1 MNKIMLSVV
10 LVMLLGAC
18 AKQVKEESKAA
29 VEERAVGT
37 QAKAAEPSTAPKAE
51 TTQTTPMTQ
60 APMTGNPLKDPN
72 NILSKRSVFFE
83 YDSSDVKPEQRALV
97 EAHAKYA
104 AGNKDAKVTLQGN
117 CDERGSREYNIALGQ
132 RRADSVKKIMTVL
145 GVPESRIEAVSFG
158 EEKPR
163 AAGHDEASWK
173 ENRRTDIVYQG
184 D

>member
-1 MNKIMLSVV
+1 MNKVMLSVV

-18 AKQVKEESKAA
+18 AKQVKEEPKAA
-29 VEERAVGT
+29 VEDRAVGT
-37 QAKAAEPSTAPKAE
+37 QAKVAEPTAAPKAE
-51 TTQTTPMTQ
+51 TQTTPMTQ
-60 APMTGNPLKDPN
+60 PGMSGNPLKDPN

-83 YDSSDVKPEQRALV
+83 YDSSDVKADQRALV

-104 AGNKDAKVTLQGN
+104 AGHNDAKVTLQGN

-184 D
+184 E